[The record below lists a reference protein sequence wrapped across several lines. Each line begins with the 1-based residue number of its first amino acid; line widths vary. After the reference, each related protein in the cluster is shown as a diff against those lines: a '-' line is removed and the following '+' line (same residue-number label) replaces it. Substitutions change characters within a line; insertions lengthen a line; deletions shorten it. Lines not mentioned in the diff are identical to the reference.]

1 LISFS
6 FEAGDYVL
14 HIRHGVGRFLG
25 IEQMQIGK
33 RNYEMGKIQY
43 ANSSSIF
50 VPIYHFGLLQFHSKE
65 ASNTLIEALG
75 KSKVLKKKEKLRG
88 EIKEIADAL
97 LKIAAQRALVK
108 VEKFPVPSNYAD
120 FDKEFEHELTYSQ
133 KKALDEIFID
143 LNSSKPMDRILCADV
158 GFGKTEVAFR
168 AAFLPLMAFKSVIFI
183 VPTTLLAT
191 EHFKTAK
198 SRFEKHGINV
208 GLLSRLVHASEAEK
222 TKKDWFEGKVNLL
235 ITTASHKGI
244 EKLLHDNIGLV
255 ILDEEHHFGVK
266 FKEDIRKQ
274 GNILQLS
281 ATPIPRTLNLAL
293 SKVKEISTLDMPPV
307 NRKKITL
314 ALIKESKM
322 DLIINIKTELD
333 AGGRVFLVVP
343 RIEDIPY
350 IENFIKGMD
359 YLIIHGRLSGDEVE
373 KRMLAFRSGEK
384 PILIA
389 TNIIESGLNVLEA
402 NLMYIFN
409 AHTLGVSQIHQLKG
423 RVGRSGKDAKVFLVA
438 PANISDIA
446 KERLEMILKHD
457 FLGAGFSLALNDMEL
472 RGAGSVLGYQQ
483 SGKDYGFGIEAYYSM
498 LALAMGDEAAGDA
511 EEIHLDGFEDG
522 YIPQSFVA
530 HERERISFYKKLSS
544 VISKAQIEDLTKQL
558 ESYGEI
564 PAPVQSLLDCAYILM
579 LARGKGIKKITK
591 YNNEVKILFEKIDL
605 RVMEKIIHLKPSVAG
620 NLISIKG
627 NVLEVLLVLTKQ

>member
-1 LISFS
+1 MISFS
-6 FEAGDYVL
+6 FEAGDFVL
-14 HIRHGVGRFLG
+14 HTRHGVGKFLG

-33 RNYEMGKIQY
+33 RNYEMGKVQY
-43 ANSSSIF
+43 ASSSSIF
-50 VPIYHFGLLQFHSKE
+50 VPIYHFGMLQFHSKE
-65 ASNTLIEALG
+65 ASNTLIETLG
-75 KSKVLKKKEKLRG
+75 KSKVLKKKEKLKG
-88 EIKEIADAL
+88 EIKAIADEL
-97 LKIAAQRALVK
+97 LKIAAQRELIK
-108 VEKFPVPSNYAD
+108 VEKFPIPSNYDD
-120 FDKEFEHELTYSQ
+120 FDKGFEYDLTYSQ
-133 KKALDEIFID
+133 KKALDEIFMD

-168 AAFLPLMAFKSVIFI
+168 AAFLALMAFKSVVFI

-198 SRFEKHGINV
+198 NRFEKYGVNV
-208 GLLSRLVHASEAEK
+208 ALLSRLIHPSEAKK
-222 TKKDWFEGKVNLL
+222 TKQDWLEGKVNLL

-244 EKLLHDNIGLV
+244 DKLLHDNIGLV

-307 NRKKITL
+307 NRKKISL
-314 ALIKESKM
+314 SLIKESNM
-322 DLIINIKTELD
+322 DLINNIKTELD

-343 RIEDIPY
+343 KIEDIPY
-350 IENFIKGMD
+350 IESFIKGMD

-409 AHTLGVSQIHQLKG
+409 SHTLGVSQIHQLKG

-438 PANISDIA
+438 PVNISDVA

-457 FLGAGFSLALNDMEL
+457 FLGAGFSLALNDMEH

-483 SGKDYGFGIEAYYSM
+483 SGKDYGFGVEAYYSM
-498 LALAMGDEAAGDA
+498 LALAMGDEAAGDG
-511 EEIHLDGFEDG
+511 EEIHLEGFEDG
-522 YIPQSFVA
+522 YIPKTFVS

-564 PAPVQSLLDCAYILM
+564 PSCVQSLLDCAYILM

-591 YNNEVKILFEKIDL
+591 YKDEVKILFEKLDL
-605 RVMEKIIHLKPSVAG
+605 NQMEKIIHMRPSVSG
-620 NLISIKG
+620 NLISLKG
-627 NVLEVLLVLTKQ
+627 NIVEILKCLNK